1 MTVLISNTLIIDMV
15 NNVND
20 CINELN
26 LIFKYE
32 KIYKKD
38 DYLNWGWTEQEI
50 NIKFKNNS

>member
-1 MTVLISNTLIIDMV
+1 MWRGALSLILYHTKHMLIKKTVFISNTVNMVMV

-32 KIYKKD
+32 KIHKKR
-38 DYLNWGWTEQEI
+38 
-50 NIKFKNNS
+50 